1 MGKGEDDVGG
11 IIQPAFVVSAARSY
25 DVGGHNHHLLDI
37 SGPDGIIYWSFQKVY
52 PPCAENVV
60 REDEVL
66 LWE

>member
-37 SGPDGIIYWSFQKVY
+37 SGPDGIIY
-52 PPCAENVV
+52 
-60 REDEVL
+60 
-66 LWE
+66 